1 MKQRKTSAII
11 LRRTNFGEADRILS
25 LLTPEGKISAIA
37 RGVRKQKSKLAG
49 GVEIFA
55 LNEVVLTEGKSDI
68 QTISSA
74 RMKTFFGNIL
84 KDLDRTEFTYFMLKD
99 ISRKAENIGSG
110 EFFDITSI
118 ALSSLNEESIFL
130 QIIESWYFIRVA
142 EILGEGINL
151 NYDQAG
157 RKLSADKTYNFDF
170 YEKVFMEDEN
180 GEFNDKHIKY
190 LRLLSSSTPKIITKI
205 VGVKDINKQ
214 VSEIIRSVE
223 VKI

>member
-55 LNEVVLTEGKSDI
+55 LNEVVLIEGKSDI

>member
-1 MKQRKTSAII
+1 
-11 LRRTNFGEADRILS
+11 
-25 LLTPEGKISAIA
+25 
-37 RGVRKQKSKLAG
+37 
-49 GVEIFA
+49 
-55 LNEVVLTEGKSDI
+55 
-68 QTISSA
+68 
-74 RMKTFFGNIL
+74 
-84 KDLDRTEFTYFMLKD
+84 MLKD

-170 YEKVFMEDEN
+170 YEKVFMEDGN